1 MTADGENVETPLFLD
16 SAGGRVFALYCAPK
30 QKRDGRPA
38 IVYLPPFAEE
48 MNRSRRMAALQAR
61 ALALSGYGVMLLDP
75 FGTGDS
81 EGDFRDARLS
91 LWLEDVAAAA
101 DWLERKGHD
110 TIGLWGLRFGALLA
124 AAAIAR
130 APARFSNL
138 LLWQPAT
145 DGRTLMTQFLRIG
158 LAASLADRGER
169 LSTESLRGQLRE
181 GRSIEIAGYELMPEL
196 AAAIEDLKFS
206 DFDMPASTQIRWFE
220 VAPDADEALTPAS
233 TKIVEHLREIGR
245 SAVARKVVGPQF
257 WLTAEITTAP
267 ALIEA
272 TKAALAPP
280 PAR

>member
-1 MTADGENVETPLFLD
+1 VTADGENVETPLFLD
-16 SAGGRVFALYCAPK
+16 SAAGRVFALYCAPK
-30 QKRDGRPA
+30 QKHERRPA

-61 ALALSGYGVMLLDP
+61 ALAASGYGVMLLDP

-81 EGDFRDARLS
+81 DGDFRDARVS

-110 TIGLWGLRFGALLA
+110 TIELWGLRFGALLA
-124 AAAIAR
+124 AAATAR

-169 LSTESLRGQLRE
+169 LSTESLRGRLRE

-206 DFDMPASTQIRWFE
+206 DFDMPASTRIRWFE
-220 VAPDADEALTPAS
+220 VAPDTDEALTPAS
-233 TKIVEHLREIGR
+233 TKIVEHLREMGR
-245 SAVARKVVGPQF
+245 SAVARKVMGPQF